1 MPICVERAVELSR
14 AAAAVLEE
22 EQVPLPQALGRTLR
36 RPVFAPFPQPPF
48 DRSPL
53 DGYALRAADIVSA
66 SEEMP
71 ALLRVAEKVCAGQ
84 VPSRPLAPG
93 QAVRVMT
100 GAMLP
105 PGADCVI
112 RQEDTDLGE
121 ERVRIFHAAAAGEN
135 RCLAGEEYAA
145 GTLLLDW
152 GTRMDAAALA
162 VAAGAGMERLW
173 VCRRARTAVIA
184 TGDELCAPGCPLPPG
199 KVYDANTAYLEARL
213 GQLGMPPDVSI
224 RSGDT
229 LEGIVRALEACA
241 GSDLIV
247 TTGGVSVGERD
258 LMEPALT
265 AWGAEVVFHG
275 VAMKPGMPTLLARR
289 GGTVVLALSGNPFAA
304 AVAFELFARPVLGR
318 MTEAPGLEMERTTA
332 LAAADFQKP
341 GGAVRRYLR
350 GRLERGTVTVPGAQ
364 RNGQMRSM
372 VGCNC
377 LVELPGGAM
386 RRGDRVD
393 ILIL

>member
-145 GTLLLDW
+145 GTLLLDR

-304 AVAFELFARPVLGR
+304 AVAFELFARPVLGW

-386 RRGDRVD
+386 RLGDQVD

>member
-145 GTLLLDW
+145 GTLLLDR

-162 VAAGAGMERLW
+162 VAAGAGVERLW

-199 KVYDANTAYLEARL
+199 KVYDVNTAYLEARL

-289 GGTVVLALSGNPFAA
+289 GGTVVMALSGNPFAA

-341 GGAVRRYLR
+341 GGTVRRYLR

>member
-145 GTLLLDW
+145 GTLLLDR

-224 RSGDT
+224 RSSDT

>member
-145 GTLLLDW
+145 GALLLDR

-386 RRGDRVD
+386 RQGDRVD

>member
-105 PGADCVI
+105 AGADCVI

-121 ERVRIFHAAAAGEN
+121 ERVRIFHAATAGEN

-145 GTLLLDW
+145 GTLLLDR

-386 RRGDRVD
+386 RQGDRVD

>member
-84 VPSRPLAPG
+84 VPSHPLAPG

-145 GTLLLDW
+145 GTLLLDR

-173 VCRRARTAVIA
+173 VCRRTRTAVIA

-199 KVYDANTAYLEARL
+199 KVYDVNTAYLEARL

>member
-100 GAMLP
+100 GTMLP

-145 GTLLLDW
+145 GALLLDR

>member
-1 MPICVERAVELSR
+1 MPICVEQAVELSR
-14 AAAAVLEE
+14 SAARLLEE
-22 EQVPLPQALGRTLR
+22 EEIPLSQALGRTLS
-36 RPVFAPFPQPPF
+36 RPLFALCPQPPF

-53 DGYALRAADIVSA
+53 DGYALLAADIASA
-66 SEEMP
+66 SPQTP
-71 ALLRVAEKVCAGQ
+71 ALLRVVEKVCAGQ
-84 VPSRPLAPG
+84 VPCHPLAPG
-93 QAVRVMT
+93 QAVRIMT

-121 ERVRIFHAAAAGEN
+121 EWVRVFRSAAAGEN

-145 GTLLLDW
+145 GALLLDR
-152 GTRMDAAALA
+152 GTRVDAAALA

-173 VCRRARTAVIA
+173 VRRRARTAVIA
-184 TGDELCAPGCPLPPG
+184 TGDELCAPGCALPPG

-213 GQLGMPPDVSI
+213 RQLGTPPDASI

-241 GSDLIV
+241 GCDLIV

-258 LMEPALT
+258 LMEQALT

-289 GGTVVLALSGNPFAA
+289 GGRVVLSLSGNPFAA
-304 AVAFELFARPVLGR
+304 AVAFELFGRPILGR
-318 MTEAPGLEMERTTA
+318 MMEDAGLEMERTTA

-341 GGAVRRYLR
+341 GGASRRYLR
-350 GRLERGTVTVPGAQ
+350 GRLKNGTVTVPGAQ

-377 LVELPGGAM
+377 LVELPGGVM

-393 ILIL
+393 VLIL

>member
-84 VPSRPLAPG
+84 VPSHPLAPG

-145 GTLLLDW
+145 GTLLLDR

-199 KVYDANTAYLEARL
+199 KVYDVNTAYLEARL
-213 GQLGMPPDVSI
+213 GQLGMPQDVSI

>member
-105 PGADCVI
+105 PGVDCVI

-145 GTLLLDW
+145 GTLLLDR

-304 AVAFELFARPVLGR
+304 AVAFELFARSVLGR

>member
-84 VPSRPLAPG
+84 VPSHPLAPG

-145 GTLLLDW
+145 GTLLLDR

-213 GQLGMPPDVSI
+213 GQLGMPPAG
-224 RSGDT
+224 RGRAGAT
-229 LEGIVRALEACA
+229 RAGIVRALEACA

>member
-84 VPSRPLAPG
+84 VPSHPLAPG

-145 GTLLLDW
+145 GTLLLDR

>member
-145 GTLLLDW
+145 GALLLDR

-199 KVYDANTAYLEARL
+199 KVYDVNTAYLEARL

-304 AVAFELFARPVLGR
+304 AVAFELFARPVLGW

-386 RRGDRVD
+386 RQGDRVD

>member
-22 EQVPLPQALGRTLR
+22 EQVLLPQALGRTLR

-93 QAVRVMT
+93 QAARVMT

-145 GTLLLDW
+145 GTLLLDR

-199 KVYDANTAYLEARL
+199 MVYDVNTAYLEVRL

>member
-84 VPSRPLAPG
+84 VPRHPLAPG

-145 GTLLLDW
+145 GTLLLDR

-199 KVYDANTAYLEARL
+199 KVYDVNTAYLEARL

-224 RSGDT
+224 RSSDT

-304 AVAFELFARPVLGR
+304 AVAFELFARPVLGW

-386 RRGDRVD
+386 RQGDRVD

>member
-1 MPICVERAVELSR
+1 MPICVEQAVELSR
-14 AAAAVLEE
+14 AAARLLEE
-22 EQVPLPQALGRTLR
+22 EEIPLSQALGRTLSR
-36 RPVFAPFPQPPF
+36 QVLALRPQPPF

-53 DGYALRAADIVSA
+53 DGYALRAADIASA
-66 SEEMP
+66 SDETP
-71 ALLRVAEKVCAGQ
+71 ALLPVTEKVCAGQ
-84 VPSRPLAPG
+84 VPCRSLAPG
-93 QAVRVMT
+93 QAVRIMT

-105 PGADCVI
+105 AGADCVV

-121 ERVRIFHAAAAGEN
+121 EWVRIFRSAAAGEN

-145 GTLLLDW
+145 GALLLER
-152 GTRMDAAALA
+152 GTRVDAAALA

-173 VCRRARTAVIA
+173 VRRRARTAVIA
-184 TGDELCAPGCPLPPG
+184 TGDELCPPGCALPQG
-199 KVYDANTAYLEARL
+199 KVYDSNTAYLEARL
-213 GQLGMPPDVSI
+213 RQLGAPPDASI
-224 RSGDT
+224 RFGDT

-241 GSDLIV
+241 GCDVIV

-258 LMEPALT
+258 LMEQALT

-289 GGTVVLALSGNPFAA
+289 GGTVILSLSGNPFAA
-304 AVAFELFARPVLGR
+304 AVGFELFARPVLGR
-318 MTEAPGLEMERTTA
+318 MMEDAGLEMERTTA

-341 GGAVRRYLR
+341 GGASCRYLR
-350 GRLERGTVTVPGAQ
+350 GRLKNGTVTVPGAQ

-377 LVELPGGAM
+377 LVELPGGVM

-393 ILIL
+393 VWIL

>member
-22 EQVPLPQALGRTLR
+22 GQVPLPQALGRTLR

-105 PGADCVI
+105 AGADCVI

-145 GTLLLDW
+145 GTLLLDR

>member
-84 VPSRPLAPG
+84 VPSHPLAPG

-121 ERVRIFHAAAAGEN
+121 ERVRIFHAVAAGEN

-145 GTLLLDW
+145 GTLLLDR

>member
-1 MPICVERAVELSR
+1 MPICVEQAVELSR
-14 AAAAVLEE
+14 AAARLLEE
-22 EQVPLPQALGRTLR
+22 EQIPLSQALGRTLS
-36 RPVFAPFPQPPF
+36 RPVLALRPQPPF

-53 DGYALRAADIVSA
+53 DGYALRAADIASA
-66 SEEMP
+66 SDEKP
-71 ALLRVAEKVCAGQ
+71 ALLAVAEKVCAGQ

-93 QAVRVMT
+93 QAVRIMT

-112 RQEDTDLGE
+112 RQEETDLGE
-121 ERVRIFHAAAAGEN
+121 EWVQVFRSAAAGEN

-145 GTLLLDW
+145 GALLLER
-152 GTRMDAAALA
+152 GTRVDAAVLA

-173 VCRRARTAVIA
+173 VRRRARTAIIA
-184 TGDELCAPGCPLPPG
+184 TGDELCPPGSALPPG

-213 GQLGMPPDVSI
+213 RQLGTPPDVSI

-229 LEGIVRALEACA
+229 LEGIVCALEACA
-241 GSDLIV
+241 GCDVIV

-258 LMEPALT
+258 LMEQALT

-289 GGTVVLALSGNPFAA
+289 GGTVILALSGNPFAA

-318 MTEAPGLEMERTTA
+318 MMEDAGLEMERTTA

-341 GGAVRRYLR
+341 GSASRRYLR
-350 GRLERGTVTVPGAQ
+350 GRLKNGTVTVPGAQ

-377 LVELPGGAM
+377 LVELPGGVM
-386 RRGDRVD
+386 HRGDRVD
-393 ILIL
+393 VLIL

>member
-1 MPICVERAVELSR
+1 MPICVEQAVELSR
-14 AAAAVLEE
+14 AAARLLEE
-22 EQVPLPQALGRTLR
+22 EQIPLSQALGRTLS
-36 RPVFAPFPQPPF
+36 RPVLALRPQPSF

-53 DGYALRAADIVSA
+53 DGYALRAADIASA
-66 SEEMP
+66 SDGAP
-71 ALLRVAEKVCAGQ
+71 ALLRVVEKVCAGQ
-84 VPSRPLAPG
+84 VPCRSLAPG
-93 QAVRVMT
+93 GAVRIMT

-105 PGADCVI
+105 AGADCVI

-121 ERVRIFHAAAAGEN
+121 EWVQVFRSAAAGEN

-145 GTLLLDW
+145 GALLLDR
-152 GTRMDAAALA
+152 GTRVDAAALA
-162 VAAGAGMERLW
+162 VAAGAGMEGLW
-173 VCRRARTAVIA
+173 VRRRARTAVIA
-184 TGDELCAPGCPLPPG
+184 TGDELCAPGCVLPPG

-213 GQLGMPPDVSI
+213 RQLGTPPDTSI

-241 GSDLIV
+241 GCDLIV

-258 LMEPALT
+258 LMEQALT
-265 AWGAEVVFHG
+265 AWGAEVIFHG

-289 GGTVVLALSGNPFAA
+289 GGTVILALSGNPFAA

-318 MTEAPGLEMERTTA
+318 MMEDAGLEMERTTA

-341 GGAVRRYLR
+341 GGASCRYLR
-350 GRLERGTVTVPGAQ
+350 GRLKNGTVTVPGAQ

-377 LVELPGGAM
+377 LVELPGGVM
-386 RRGDRVD
+386 RQGGRVD
-393 ILIL
+393 VLIL

>member
-84 VPSRPLAPG
+84 VPRHPLAPG
-93 QAVRVMT
+93 QAARVMT

-145 GTLLLDW
+145 GALLLDR

-386 RRGDRVD
+386 RQGDRVD

>member
-84 VPSRPLAPG
+84 VPRHPLAPG

-145 GTLLLDW
+145 GTLLLDR

-162 VAAGAGMERLW
+162 VAAGAGVERLW

-289 GGTVVLALSGNPFAA
+289 GGTVVMALSGNPFAA

-341 GGAVRRYLR
+341 GGTVRRYLR

>member
-1 MPICVERAVELSR
+1 MG
-14 AAAAVLEE
+14 AAA
-22 EQVPLPQALGRTLR
+22 R
-36 RPVFAPFPQPPF
+36 
-48 DRSPL
+48 
-53 DGYALRAADIVSA
+53 
-66 SEEMP
+66 
-71 ALLRVAEKVCAGQ
+71 
-84 VPSRPLAPG
+84 
-93 QAVRVMT
+93 
-100 GAMLP
+100 
-105 PGADCVI
+105 
-112 RQEDTDLGE
+112 
-121 ERVRIFHAAAAGEN
+121 
-135 RCLAGEEYAA
+135 
-145 GTLLLDW
+145 
-152 GTRMDAAALA
+152 A

-199 KVYDANTAYLEARL
+199 KVYDVNTAYLEARL
-213 GQLGMPPDVSI
+213 GQLGMPQDVSI

-377 LVELPGGAM
+377 LVELPGGAI

>member
-66 SEEMP
+66 LEEMP

-84 VPSRPLAPG
+84 VPSHPLAPG

-105 PGADCVI
+105 AGADCVI

-145 GTLLLDW
+145 GTLLLDR

-265 AWGAEVVFHG
+265 AWGAEVIFHG

-386 RRGDRVD
+386 RRGDQVD

>member
-66 SEEMP
+66 SEKMP

-145 GTLLLDW
+145 GTLLLDR

>member
-84 VPSRPLAPG
+84 VPRHPLAPG

-105 PGADCVI
+105 AGADCVI

-145 GTLLLDW
+145 GTLLLDR

-386 RRGDRVD
+386 RQGDRVD

>member
-145 GTLLLDW
+145 GTLLLDR

-224 RSGDT
+224 RSSDT

-386 RRGDRVD
+386 RQGDRVD

>member
-93 QAVRVMT
+93 QAARVMT

-145 GTLLLDW
+145 GTLLLDR

-224 RSGDT
+224 RSSDT

-304 AVAFELFARPVLGR
+304 AVAFELFARPVLGW

-386 RRGDRVD
+386 RQGDRVD

>member
-1 MPICVERAVELSR
+1 MPICVEQAVELSR
-14 AAAAVLEE
+14 AAARLLEE
-22 EQVPLPQALGRTLR
+22 EQIPLSQALGRTLS
-36 RPVFAPFPQPPF
+36 RPLLALRPQPPF

-53 DGYALRAADIVSA
+53 DGYALRAADIASA
-66 SEEMP
+66 SDEAP
-71 ALLRVAEKVCAGQ
+71 ALLRVVEKVCAGQ
-84 VPSRPLAPG
+84 VPCRSLAPG
-93 QAVRVMT
+93 GAVRIMT

-105 PGADCVI
+105 AGADCVI

-121 ERVRIFHAAAAGEN
+121 EWVQVFRSAAAGEN
-135 RCLAGEEYAA
+135 CCLAGEEYAA
-145 GTLLLDW
+145 GTLLLDR
-152 GTRMDAAALA
+152 GTRVDAAALA
-162 VAAGAGMERLW
+162 VAAGAGMEGLW
-173 VCRRARTAVIA
+173 VRRRARTAVIA
-184 TGDELCAPGCPLPPG
+184 TGDELCAPGCVLLPG

-213 GQLGMPPDVSI
+213 RQLGTPPDTSI

-241 GSDLIV
+241 GCDLIV

-258 LMEPALT
+258 LMEQTLT
-265 AWGAEVVFHG
+265 AWGAEVIFHG

-289 GGTVVLALSGNPFAA
+289 GGTVILALSGNPFAA

-318 MTEAPGLEMERTTA
+318 MMEDAGLEMERTTA

-341 GGAVRRYLR
+341 GGASCRYLR
-350 GRLERGTVTVPGAQ
+350 GRLKNGTVTVPGAQ

-377 LVELPGGAM
+377 LVELPGGVM
-386 RRGDRVD
+386 RRGDRMDV
-393 ILIL
+393 LIL

>member
-145 GTLLLDW
+145 GTLLLDR

-184 TGDELCAPGCPLPPG
+184 TGDELCAPGCLLPPG

>member
-84 VPSRPLAPG
+84 VPSHPLAPG

-145 GTLLLDW
+145 GTLLLDR

-199 KVYDANTAYLEARL
+199 KVYDANTASLEARL

>member
-145 GTLLLDW
+145 GALLLDR

-265 AWGAEVVFHG
+265 AWGAEVIFHG

>member
-145 GTLLLDW
+145 GTLLLDR

>member
-121 ERVRIFHAAAAGEN
+121 ERVRIFHAVAAGEN

-145 GTLLLDW
+145 GTLLLDR

-265 AWGAEVVFHG
+265 AWGAEVIFHG

-304 AVAFELFARPVLGR
+304 AVAFELFARPVLGW